1 MDLAW
6 SAIRRYGRK
15 LVVQA
20 MHGKGGGFDRSRGGG
35 EMKVSGL
42 SKSAAKAL
50 DCEAYFREYYLQ
62 PGSLLKRIAS
72 PIRDAGSD
80 FHRFRQEYI
89 TYLLDKILEHDQE
102 WATDW
107 LAASGVSSEAADL
120 IRRDIPTFRIDPAVC
135 LGAEVFLSCDDQLG
149 PLDCKINAKYESME
163 PHEESWLRGYIDQID
178 LVFPGAQCGPSTA
191 YLFDIKTGF
200 SSNNLNEYE
209 PAMYALMAFAQF
221 SSIEAV
227 QWAWE
232 FVRSKSMV
240 FRRFTREQ
248 IPELL
253 AIVQDAHLRR
263 TAAEDRWC
271 WGEKPSVNPYSGLC
285 AHCHLHC
292 EARQAA
298 MNGTAFLGPV
308 KTQSDLV
315 QIAGVLKTAEDVASR
330 ARVAMAG
337 YLETV
342 GAVDLPGGYEARIV
356 QSSRRS
362 FPLRETLGVL
372 GVKLAGEAKWD
383 VPLDKLCV
391 SGTQLSSLAR
401 ATRKRPGMSEALDA
415 IAEVS
420 PHCEVRVGRKR
431 EQVIS
436 DAA

>member
-1 MDLAW
+1 
-6 SAIRRYGRK
+6 
-15 LVVQA
+15 
-20 MHGKGGGFDRSRGGG
+20 
-35 EMKVSGL
+35 MKVSGL

-62 PGSLLKRIAS
+62 PGSLLKRITS

-80 FHRFRQEYI
+80 FHRYRQEYI
-89 TYLLDKILEHDQE
+89 TYLLDKILERDQE

-107 LAASGVSSEAADL
+107 LAANAVSSEAADL
-120 IRRDIPTFRIDPAVC
+120 IRRDIPTFLINPAAC
-135 LGAEVFLSCDDQLG
+135 LGAEVFLSCDGNLA
-149 PLDCKINAKYESME
+149 PLDCCINAKYESME
-163 PHEESWLRGYIDQID
+163 PHAKAWLGGYIDQID
-178 LVFPGAQCGPSTA
+178 LVFPEAEYAASIA
-191 YLFDIKTGF
+191 RLNDIKTGF
-200 SSNNLNEYE
+200 CSNNLNEYE
-209 PAMYALMAFAQF
+209 PAMYALLVFAQF
-221 SSIEAV
+221 ASIEIV
-227 QWAWE
+227 EWSWE
-232 FVRSKSMV
+232 FVRSHS
-240 FRRFTREQ
+240 FINRTYTREQ

-263 TAAEDRWC
+263 TAAEDRL
-271 WGEKPSVNPYSGLC
+271 GEKPSVNPYSGLC

-298 MNGTAFLGPV
+298 INGTAFLGPV
-308 KTQSDLV
+308 KTESDLV
-315 QIAGVLKTAEDVASR
+315 QVAGVLKTAEDVASR

-415 IAEVS
+415 IAEAS

-431 EQVIS
+431 EQVVS